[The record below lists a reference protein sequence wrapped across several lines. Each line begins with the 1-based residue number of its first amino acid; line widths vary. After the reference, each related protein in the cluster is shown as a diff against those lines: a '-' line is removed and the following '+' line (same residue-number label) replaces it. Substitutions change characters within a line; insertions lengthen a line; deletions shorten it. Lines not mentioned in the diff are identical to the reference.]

1 MKIMKTRNYNIDAAF
16 KVVVLLGFALFFF
29 LTIQSGQVLKYVHP
43 RNVPFIKF
51 AAIAMVLI
59 SLFFIPE
66 VFKPQRIKVSSIPLL
81 FFILPLIMAF
91 LLPTQ
96 SFNSDYISY
105 GDLKLQGNSG
115 NVDNPEIKTEYS
127 EEDEYKEDIY
137 IDEYSDAE
145 NKNIIESNRNEL
157 QLIDETII
165 MDNDNYVRWIQEI
178 YENIEKYNGKKIQVS
193 GFVFKDEQFEDN
205 EFVSARMMMV
215 CCAADMQPIGF
226 LCRYDNAA
234 ELKVDTWIIVYGTIA
249 KGEFN
254 GNVIPVIEADKV
266 ENIEKPEFDYVYPF

>member
-51 AAIAMVLI
+51 AVIAMVLI

-127 EEDEYKEDIY
+127 EEDEYNEDIY

-234 ELKVDTWIIVYGTIA
+234 ELKVDTWIRVYGTIE

-266 ENIEKPEFDYVYPF
+266 ENTEKPEFDYVYPF

>member
-1 MKIMKTRNYNIDAAF
+1 MKTRNYNIDAAF
-16 KVVVLLGFALFFF
+16 KVAILLGFALFFF

-51 AAIAMVLI
+51 AVIAMVLI

-105 GDLKLQGNSG
+105 GDLKFQGNSG

-127 EEDEYKEDIY
+127 EEGEYKEDIY
-137 IDEYSDAE
+137 IDEYLDSE
-145 NKNIIESNRNEL
+145 NKNIMELNRNEL

-178 YENIEKYNGKKIQVS
+178 YENIEKYNAKKIQVS
-193 GFVFKDEQFEDN
+193 GFVFKEEQFEDN

-226 LCRYDNAA
+226 LCRYDKAA
-234 ELKVDTWIIVYGTIA
+234 ELKVDTWIRVYGTIT

-266 ENIEKPEFDYVYPF
+266 ENTEKPEFDYVYPF

>member
-51 AAIAMVLI
+51 AVIAMVLI
-59 SLFFIPE
+59 SIFFIPE
-66 VFKPQRIKVSSIPLL
+66 VFKPQRIKLSSIPLL

-127 EEDEYKEDIY
+127 EEDEYNEDIY

-178 YENIEKYNGKKIQVS
+178 YENIEKYNRKKIQVS

-234 ELKVDTWIIVYGTIA
+234 ELKVDTWIRVYGTIE

-266 ENIEKPEFDYVYPF
+266 ENTEKPEFDYVYPF

>member
-1 MKIMKTRNYNIDAAF
+1 MKTRNYNIDAAF
-16 KVVVLLGFALFFF
+16 KVIILLGFALFFF
-29 LTIQSGQVLKYVHP
+29 LTIQSRQVLKYVHP

-51 AAIAMVLI
+51 AVIAMVLI

-81 FFILPLIMAF
+81 FFVLPLIMAF

-178 YENIEKYNGKKIQVS
+178 YDNIEKYIGKKIQVS
-193 GFVFKDEQFEDN
+193 GFVFKDEQFEGN

-215 CCAADMQPIGF
+215 CCAADMLPIGF

-234 ELKVDTWIIVYGTIA
+234 ELKVDTWIRVYGTIA

-266 ENIEKPEFDYVYPF
+266 ENTEKPEFDYVYPF

>member
-16 KVVVLLGFALFFF
+16 KVAVLLGFALFFF
-29 LTIQSGQVLKYVHP
+29 LIIQSGQVLKYVHP

-51 AAIAMVLI
+51 AVIAMVLI

-66 VFKPQRIKVSSIPLL
+66 VFKPQRVKVSSIPLL

-127 EEDEYKEDIY
+127 EEDEYNEDIY
-137 IDEYSDAE
+137 IDEYSAAE

-178 YENIEKYNGKKIQVS
+178 YDNIEKYNGKKIQVS

-226 LCRYDNAA
+226 LVRYDNAA
-234 ELKVDTWIIVYGTIA
+234 ELNVDTWIRVYGTIA

-254 GNVIPVIEADKV
+254 GNAIPVIEADKV
-266 ENIEKPEFDYVYPF
+266 ENTEKPEFDYVYPF

>member
-51 AAIAMVLI
+51 AVIAMVLI
-59 SLFFIPE
+59 SIFFIPE

-127 EEDEYKEDIY
+127 EEDEYNEDIY

-234 ELKVDTWIIVYGTIA
+234 ELKVDTWIRVYGTIE

-266 ENIEKPEFDYVYPF
+266 ENTEKPEFDYVYPF

>member
-51 AAIAMVLI
+51 AVIAMVLI
-59 SLFFIPE
+59 SIFFIPE

-127 EEDEYKEDIY
+127 EEDEYNEDIY

-215 CCAADMQPIGF
+215 CCAADIQPIGF

-234 ELKVDTWIIVYGTIA
+234 ELKVDTWIRVYGTIE

-266 ENIEKPEFDYVYPF
+266 ENTEKPEFDYVYPF

>member
-1 MKIMKTRNYNIDAAF
+1 MKTRNYNIDAAF
-16 KVVVLLGFALFFF
+16 KVIILLGFSLFFF

-51 AAIAMVLI
+51 AVIAMVLI
-59 SLFFIPE
+59 SLFFIPK

-81 FFILPLIMAF
+81 FFVLPLIMAF

-96 SFNSDYISY
+96 SFKSDYISY

-178 YENIEKYNGKKIQVS
+178 YDNIEKYIGKKIQVS
-193 GFVFKDEQFEDN
+193 GFVFKDEQFEGN

-226 LCRYDNAA
+226 LCRYDKAA
-234 ELKVDTWIIVYGTIA
+234 ELKVDTWIRVHGTIA

-266 ENIEKPEFDYVYPF
+266 ENTEKPEFDYVYPF

>member
-1 MKIMKTRNYNIDAAF
+1 M
-16 KVVVLLGFALFFF
+16 GFALFFF

-51 AAIAMVLI
+51 AVIAMVLI

-137 IDEYSDAE
+137 IDEYSDVE

-178 YENIEKYNGKKIQVS
+178 YDNIEKYIGKKIQVN
-193 GFVFKDEQFEDN
+193 GFVFKDEQFEGN

-234 ELKVDTWIIVYGTIA
+234 ELKVDTWIRVYGTIA

>member
-1 MKIMKTRNYNIDAAF
+1 M
-16 KVVVLLGFALFFF
+16 
-29 LTIQSGQVLKYVHP
+29 
-43 RNVPFIKF
+43 
-51 AAIAMVLI
+51 
-59 SLFFIPE
+59 
-66 VFKPQRIKVSSIPLL
+66 FKPQRIKVSSIPLL
-81 FFILPLIMAF
+81 FFVLPLIMAF

-96 SFNSDYISY
+96 SFKSDYISY

-178 YENIEKYNGKKIQVS
+178 YDNIEKYIGKKIQVS
-193 GFVFKDEQFEDN
+193 GFVFKDEQFEGN

-226 LCRYDNAA
+226 LCRYDKAA
-234 ELKVDTWIIVYGTIA
+234 ELKVDTWIRVHGTIA

-266 ENIEKPEFDYVYPF
+266 ENTEKPEFDYVYPF

>member
-16 KVVVLLGFALFFF
+16 KVAVLLGFALFFF
-29 LTIQSGQVLKYVHP
+29 LIIQSGQVLKYVHP

-51 AAIAMVLI
+51 AVIAMVLI

-66 VFKPQRIKVSSIPLL
+66 VFKPQRVKVSSIPLL

-127 EEDEYKEDIY
+127 EEDEYNEDIY
-137 IDEYSDAE
+137 IDEYSAAE

-178 YENIEKYNGKKIQVS
+178 YDNIEKYNGKKIQVS
-193 GFVFKDEQFEDN
+193 GFVFKEEQFEDN

-226 LCRYDNAA
+226 LVRYDNAA
-234 ELKVDTWIIVYGTIA
+234 ELNVDTWIRVYGTIA

-254 GNVIPVIEADKV
+254 GNAIPVIEADKV
-266 ENIEKPEFDYVYPF
+266 ENTEKPEFDYVYPF

>member
-1 MKIMKTRNYNIDAAF
+1 MKTRNYNIDAAF
-16 KVVVLLGFALFFF
+16 KVAILLGFALFFF

-51 AAIAMVLI
+51 AVIAMVLI

-105 GDLKLQGNSG
+105 GDLKFQGNSG

-127 EEDEYKEDIY
+127 EEGEYKEDIY

-145 NKNIIESNRNEL
+145 NKNIMELNRNEL

-178 YENIEKYNGKKIQVS
+178 YENIEKYNAKKIQVS
-193 GFVFKDEQFEDN
+193 GFVFKEEQFEDN

-226 LCRYDNAA
+226 LCRYDKAA
-234 ELKVDTWIIVYGTIA
+234 ELKVDTWIRVYGTIT

-266 ENIEKPEFDYVYPF
+266 ENTEKPEFDYVYPF

>member
-16 KVVVLLGFALFFF
+16 KVAVLLGFALFFF
-29 LTIQSGQVLKYVHP
+29 LIIQSGQVLKYVHQ

-51 AAIAMVLI
+51 AVIAMVLI

-66 VFKPQRIKVSSIPLL
+66 VFKPQRVKVSSIPLL

-127 EEDEYKEDIY
+127 EEDEYNEDIY
-137 IDEYSDAE
+137 IDEYSAAE

-178 YENIEKYNGKKIQVS
+178 YDNIEKYNGKKIQVS

-226 LCRYDNAA
+226 LVRYDNAA
-234 ELKVDTWIIVYGTIA
+234 ELNVDTWIRVYGTIA

-254 GNVIPVIEADKV
+254 GNAIPVIEADKV
-266 ENIEKPEFDYVYPF
+266 ENTEKPEFDYVYPF

>member
-1 MKIMKTRNYNIDAAF
+1 MKTRNYNIDAAF
-16 KVVVLLGFALFFF
+16 KVAILLGFALFFF

-51 AAIAMVLI
+51 AVIAMVLI

-105 GDLKLQGNSG
+105 GDLKFQGNSG

-127 EEDEYKEDIY
+127 EEGEYKEDIY
-137 IDEYSDAE
+137 IDEYSD
-145 NKNIIESNRNEL
+145 S
-157 QLIDETII
+157 
-165 MDNDNYVRWIQEI
+165 
-178 YENIEKYNGKKIQVS
+178 KIRILWS
-193 GFVFKDEQFEDN
+193 
-205 EFVSARMMMV
+205 
-215 CCAADMQPIGF
+215 
-226 LCRYDNAA
+226 
-234 ELKVDTWIIVYGTIA
+234 
-249 KGEFN
+249 
-254 GNVIPVIEADKV
+254 
-266 ENIEKPEFDYVYPF
+266 